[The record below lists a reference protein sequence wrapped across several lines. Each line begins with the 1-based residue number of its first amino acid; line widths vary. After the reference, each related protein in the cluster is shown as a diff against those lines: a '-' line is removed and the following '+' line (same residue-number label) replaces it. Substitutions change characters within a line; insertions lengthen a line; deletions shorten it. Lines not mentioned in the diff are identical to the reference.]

1 MFVDLFAV
9 VVLIFAFMIYK
20 HFASRRLRRLRQER
34 ELSLDVVGFHT
45 GIDRGAL
52 SRKERQLVP
61 LSDIE
66 ILKLAAFFGVEPR
79 ELRNEEDSP
88 AAQATQP

>member
-1 MFVDLFAV
+1 
-9 VVLIFAFMIYK
+9 MIYK
-20 HFASRRLRRLRQER
+20 HFASPSLRRLRKEHK
-34 ELSLDVVGFHT
+34 LSLDFVSCLT

-79 ELRNEEDSP
+79 ELRSEEANP
-88 AAQATQP
+88 AAQAAQP

>member
-1 MFVDLFAV
+1 
-9 VVLIFAFMIYK
+9 MINK
-20 HFASRRLRRLRQER
+20 HWVSPTLRRLRKER
-34 ELSLDVVGFHT
+34 KLTLDVVSLQT

-61 LSDIE
+61 ASDIE

-79 ELRNEEDSP
+79 EIRTEEGGS
-88 AAQATQP
+88 AARAALGQP